1 MSDADDTFLYLST
14 SVLHKI
20 HPHLNKSLSDKVE
33 ASLDTAKLI
42 LTQTSSP
49 QFYASKT
56 RAEIIKWNHHKY
68 TIKRGIAPIPH
79 EIILKILKYLR
90 AGNLDRRGLSTN
102 VLPFVRVDFQLVCRA
117 FYHADSE
124 RLTLY
129 LDYDYDSGLSGLLLD
144 HLTIGRHRNICK
156 IRAWSVFS
164 NDQMV
169 MILRR
174 LTPHLHFTSLVS
186 FEYGWNTY
194 NTHTLSLLLEKC
206 PNLSVL
212 HLVSFD
218 LGEGNTLSESAV
230 KTMSRLKVITI
241 NGVIPD
247 SILGQLNFSRL
258 TNLKCSGRLNYSLL
272 ATKCADTLTHIEMLD
287 HFEISNFQPFLR
299 VCRHLRS
306 IKSDAPFNFESV
318 ELLSKLSDI
327 KVLHIG
333 YDSRV
338 DGDQRNPLPLIAAC
352 LLKLRSFG
360 IKQDCT
366 AILNWPR
373 FFQEA
378 GYRLTSFT
386 FFSPQK
392 SVLHDLRKHCT
403 NLKTLELLEFYE
415 EDRPREINYSFF
427 KKFMPRFEE
436 LIITNENDDEED
448 DEEEDDQN
456 REESE

>member
-156 IRAWSVFS
+156 IRDFGFFS
-164 NDQMV
+164 NAQMV
-169 MILRR
+169 MFLRR
-174 LTPHLHFTSLVS
+174 LTLHLHFTSEVS
-186 FEYGWNTY
+186 IEYGIY

-206 PNLSVL
+206 PHLSIL
-212 HLVSFD
+212 AISSFK
-218 LGEGNTLSESAV
+218 LEEGTTLSESAV
-230 KTMSRLKVITI
+230 KGMSRLKELAI
-241 NGVIPD
+241 GCGIPD
-247 SILGQLNFSRL
+247 YILSQWNLSRL
-258 TNLKCSGRLNYSLL
+258 TNLKCIGRLNYSLL
-272 ATKCADTLTHIEMLD
+272 AAKCADTLLHINMTNNV
-287 HFEISNFQPFLR
+287 EISNLQPFLIS
-299 VCRHLRS
+299 CRRLRS

-318 ELLSKLSDI
+318 ELLSMLSDVQ
-327 KVLHIG
+327 VLDII
-333 YDSRV
+333 YDSKEY
-338 DGDQRNPLPLIAAC
+338 GDQRDPLPLIAAC

-378 GYRLTSFT
+378 GHRFTSFKYN
-386 FFSPQK
+386 SPQK
-392 SVLHDLRKHCT
+392 SFLHHLRRHCVK
-403 NLKTLELLEFYE
+403 LKTLELCKLYDK
-415 EDRPREINYSFF
+415 EDEIKYSFF
-427 KKFMPRFEE
+427 HELMPKFEK
-436 LIITNENDDEED
+436 LIITNKYN
-448 DEEEDDQN
+448 
-456 REESE
+456 